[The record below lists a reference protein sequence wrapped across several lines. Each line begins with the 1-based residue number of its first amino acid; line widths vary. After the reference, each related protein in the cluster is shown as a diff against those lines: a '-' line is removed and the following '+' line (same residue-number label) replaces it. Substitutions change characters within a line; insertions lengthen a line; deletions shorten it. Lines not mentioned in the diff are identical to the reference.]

1 MYKRQVEPQERERK
15 IRTLLGFAQRSG
27 KLVSGDDLVLAYVKK
42 GRAKLVIAAQDAAWN
57 TKKEFYHIITK
68 TSVPWYPWGEKAA
81 IGWAIGKSPRALVAL
96 TDEGFAAALAELLQ
110 QQPLGKKEEWLNG

>member
-1 MYKRQVEPQERERK
+1 MEPQERERK

-68 TSVPWYPWGEKAA
+68 TSVPWYPWGEKAC
-81 IGWAIGKSPRALVAL
+81 
-96 TDEGFAAALAELLQ
+96 LLYTSV
-110 QQPLGKKEEWLNG
+110 LK